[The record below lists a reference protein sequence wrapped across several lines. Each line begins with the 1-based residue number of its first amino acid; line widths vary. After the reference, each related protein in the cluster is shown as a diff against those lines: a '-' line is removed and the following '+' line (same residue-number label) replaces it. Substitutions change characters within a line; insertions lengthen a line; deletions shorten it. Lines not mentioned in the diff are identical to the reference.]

1 MFRDESRR
9 GERKSCAVLVERLR
23 ADFALQRLVQAERLP
38 YVRLETVGKRADIVT
53 NIIFMV
59 TKQHR

>member
-1 MFRDESRR
+1 MNRAGGKWNPVRFFV
-9 GERKSCAVLVERLR
+9 KRLR
-23 ADFALQRLVQAERLP
+23 ADFALQRLVEAERLP

-59 TKQHR
+59 TKQQK

>member
-1 MFRDESRR
+1 MNRA
-9 GERKSCAVLVERLR
+9 GERGNPVRLFGKCLR
-23 ADFALQRLVQAERLP
+23 AGFALQRLVEAERLP

-59 TKQHR
+59 MKQRK